1 MVSNETLT
9 VNATDVTGQRRVSL
23 QTRRDQTIDELTE
36 QIRTSMRLHAEDSD
50 GRQVAYDLRH
60 EGRAIGLAPSQI
72 VGEALRDEDTVR
84 VQPKISA
91 GSRKQT

>member
-1 MVSNETLT
+1 MVSNETIT

-36 QIRTSMRLHAEDSD
+36 QIRSKMRLHSEDSD

-60 EGRAIGLAPSQI
+60 EGRATGLAPSQI
-72 VGEALRDEDTVR
+72 VGEALHDQDTVR
-84 VQPKISA
+84 VQPKICA
-91 GSRKQT
+91 GHQQKT